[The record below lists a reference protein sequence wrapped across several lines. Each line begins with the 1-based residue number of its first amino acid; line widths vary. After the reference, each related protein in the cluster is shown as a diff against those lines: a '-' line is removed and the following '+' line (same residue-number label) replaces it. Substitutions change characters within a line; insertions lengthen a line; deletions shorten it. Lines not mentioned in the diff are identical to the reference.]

1 MNDTS
6 RYIVAIVLAMIIL
19 FSWQLLFPVEEQI
32 ISNDTV
38 DTRPALSSEESKT
51 INFIES
57 KNTETCESSRII
69 IENERLEGS
78 IDLCGAKI
86 NEIFL
91 KKFNTTTDKDS
102 DYVQLFSNTSY
113 LSLIHI

>member
-38 DTRPALSSEESKT
+38 DTRPTLSSEESKT

-57 KNTETCESSRII
+57 KNIETCKSSRII

-102 DYVQLFSNTSY
+102 DYV
-113 LSLIHI
+113 